1 MRRLKRIIVGHD
13 LDVGGEVALGS
24 ATALANR
31 FAAAIRLVHVVEP
44 LDAYQR
50 ISHPL
55 TSPYTLDEI
64 AQKTGVRLQALSASP
79 NLARLQVDYEV
90 RIGKPFVELITAGK
104 SWPADLIV
112 VGGSS
117 RTEEP
122 FLGSTSERIVRK
134 ALIPVMVAKKLLSS
148 EAKTFLVATDFSA
161 CARKAAE
168 EALVLAK
175 SFSAHVIFLHALD
188 LSPSYTVAYAHELG
202 VSVPISP
209 PLPEEIEPEWETFLA
224 GLPLDKV
231 DWEKSTDEGQ
241 AATTIVH
248 QAELIQADLI
258 VIGTHGRSGLPHM
271 LLGSV
276 AEKVVRRA
284 SCPVLTIRPEAFQ
297 FEMP

>member
-1 MRRLKRIIVGHD
+1 MRQLKRIVVGHD

-31 FAAAIRLVHVVEP
+31 FDAAIRLVHVLEP

-79 NLARLQVDYEV
+79 NLARLQVEYEV

-117 RTEEP
+117 RIEEP

-148 EAKTFLVATDFSA
+148 EAKTFLVPTDFSA

-188 LSPSYTVAYAHELG
+188 LSHYTVAYAHELG

-231 DWEKSTDEGQ
+231 DWEKSTEEGQ

-258 VIGTHGRSGLPHM
+258 LIGTHGRSGLPHM